1 MELSKEIPD
10 FVQKLVNSRGRL
22 LAANIG
28 NTSTPVIIKHEALTK
43 AFNYA
48 KSIKTTEQGW
58 IAFLKK
64 WEATIRYVLIANRS
78 LSAMEN
84 RLMLIVLKINS
95 L

>member
-1 MELSKEIPD
+1 MELKQEIPD

-48 KSIKTTEQGW
+48 KSIKTTEAGW
-58 IAFLKK
+58 IAYLKK
-64 WEATIRYVLIANRS
+64 WEADIRY
-78 LSAMEN
+78 
-84 RLMLIVLKINS
+84 LMIVNKSKPAVEQKLFYIILEINKR
-95 L
+95 